1 MMKADDILI
10 KRIYEPASKTDGARI
25 LVDRLWPRGVSKVE
39 AELDAWL
46 KDIAPSTELREW
58 FHHEADLWSEFRKRY
73 FAELD
78 KNLDAVAELR
88 EWAKKGRVSL
98 LYAAHDE
105 AHNNAVALR
114 EYLLR

>member
-73 FAELD
+73 IAELE
-78 KNLDAVAELR
+78 KEPAAVSELQG
-88 EWAKKGRVSL
+88 WVKKGRVTL

-105 AHNNAVALR
+105 AHNNALVLK

>member
-1 MMKADDILI
+1 MKADEILV

-39 AELDAWL
+39 AALDAWL
-46 KDIAPSTELREW
+46 KDIAPSTELRDW
-58 FHHEADLWSEFRKRY
+58 FHHDDALWSEFRKRY